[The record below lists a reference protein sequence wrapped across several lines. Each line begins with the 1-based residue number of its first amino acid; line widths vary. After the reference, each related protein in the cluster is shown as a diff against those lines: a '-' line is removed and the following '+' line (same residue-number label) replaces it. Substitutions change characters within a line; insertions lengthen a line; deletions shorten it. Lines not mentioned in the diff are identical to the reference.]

1 MQTVVYNLVLAI
13 ILCPLIGSI
22 IAGLFGKQIGKVGAQ
37 YVTIAG
43 VAISFVCSLVLMW
56 PYIFH
61 HEPAL
66 NATLFTWG
74 YSGSHTFNVG
84 ILVDQ
89 LSVLM
94 MVTVTF
100 ISLLVHI
107 YSIGYMEGDPGY
119 QRFFSYM
126 SLFTFFMLMLTLGNN
141 FLVLFFGWEGV
152 GLVSYLLIGFWF
164 KKESASQGSLKAFLV
179 NRVGDF
185 GFLLGIAAIF
195 AYFGSID
202 YATVFAVAPTFSST
216 TISILPNVQWSLMTV
231 ICIFLFIGAMG
242 KSAQIPLHIWLPES
256 MEGPTPISA
265 LIHAATMVTAG
276 IYMVARMSP
285 LYELS
290 PTALGVVLVFG
301 ATGALFLGALALVEN
316 DIKRVIAFST
326 MSQLGYMMAAN
337 GASAYSAGMFHLVTH
352 AFFKAL
358 LFLAAGSVI
367 LATHHEQ
374 DMRKMGNLRKYLPIT
389 YFTFLVGALS
399 LSAIP
404 PFSGFYSKDAIIEA
418 VERAHTVP
426 GSHYAYICL
435 MLAVFVTA
443 FYIFRALFMTFHGK
457 GHAHGDHHEEI
468 KEPRW
473 VVLIPLIIL
482 AVPSFMIGLVMA
494 KPMLYSRN
502 PLLGNS
508 IYVAPD
514 RDVLAQMAHDYH
526 GVFASIGHAF
536 LSLPLW
542 LALAGI
548 LSAWIFYVRFP
559 ELPGKIKDRFSLI
572 YRILVDRYGIDA
584 LNQLVFV
591 KGSQKLSNF
600 LYQTA
605 DMKIID
611 HSIVN
616 GTGRGVNRLARILRH
631 VQSGYLYHYAFAMI
645 LGLFVLLF
653 WMLLG

>member
-1 MQTVVYNLVLAI
+1 MQTLVYNLTLAI
-13 ILCPLIGSI
+13 ILFPIAGAI
-22 IAGLFGKQIGKVGAQ
+22 IAGILGKQVGKVGA
-37 YVTIAG
+37 TIATIVG
-43 VAISFVCSLVLMW
+43 ISVSLLCSFVLLKLYVFDRIPSVNET
-56 PYIFH
+56 I
-61 HEPAL
+61 
-66 NATLFTWG
+66 FTWG
-74 YSGSHTFNVG
+74 FSGSHTFNVG
-84 ILVDQ
+84 ILIDQ
-89 LSVLM
+89 LTVLM
-94 MVTVTF
+94 MVTVN
-100 ISLLVHI
+100 IVSLLVHI

-126 SLFTFFMLMLTLGNN
+126 SLFTFFMLMLVAANN

-164 KKESASQGSLKAFLV
+164 KKESAVNGSLKAFLV

-202 YATVFAVAPTFSST
+202 YATVFAVAPSFST
-216 TISILPNVQWSLMTV
+216 TMISVLPNVQWSLMTV
-231 ICIFLFIGAMG
+231 ICVFLFIGAMG

-290 PTALGVVLVFG
+290 TTALGVVLVFG

-316 DIKRVIAFST
+316 DIKKVIAFST

-337 GASAYSAGMFHLVTH
+337 GASAYAAGMFHLVTH

-358 LFLAAGSVI
+358 LFLGAGSVI
-367 LATHHEQ
+367 LAVHHEQ

-389 YFTFLVGALS
+389 YTTFLIGALA

-418 VERAHTVP
+418 VERSNVP
-426 GSHYAYICL
+426 GAHYAYICL

-457 GHAHGDHHEEI
+457 SHGHHDEEI

-473 VVLIPLIIL
+473 VVLIPLILL
-482 AVPSFMIGLVMA
+482 AIPSFMIGMVMV
-494 KPMLYSRN
+494 KPMLFSRN

-514 RDVLAQMAHDYH
+514 RDVLAQMTHDYH
-526 GVFASIGHAF
+526 GVFMSIGHAL

-542 LALAGI
+542 LAIAGI
-548 LSAWIFYVRFP
+548 VCAWVFYVRLP
-559 ELPGKIKDRFSLI
+559 DLPGKIQQRFKVI

-584 LNQLVFV
+584 LNEMIFV
-591 KGSQKLSNF
+591 KGSRRLSNF

-611 HSIVN
+611 HSLVN
-616 GTGRGVNRLARILRH
+616 GAGRGVTKLARILRH

-645 LGLFVLLF
+645 IGLFILLF

>member
-1 MQTVVYNLVLAI
+1 MQTLVYSLTLAI
-13 ILCPLIGSI
+13 ILFPLAGAI
-22 IAGLFGKQIGKVGAQ
+22 IAGILGKQVGKVGAQ
-37 YVTIAG
+37 YVTIGG
-43 VAISFVCSLVLMW
+43 VAVSFLCSLVLFKL
-56 PYIFH
+56 YIFNH
-61 HEPAL
+61 IPSVNE
-66 NATLFTWG
+66 TIFTWG
-74 YSGSHTFNVG
+74 FSGAHTFNVG
-84 ILVDQ
+84 ILIDQ
-89 LSVLM
+89 LTVLM
-94 MVTVTF
+94 MVTVTG

-126 SLFTFFMLMLTLGNN
+126 SLFTFFMLMLTAGNN

-164 KKESASQGSLKAFLV
+164 KKESACQGSLKAFLV

-202 YATVFAVAPTFSST
+202 YATVFTLAPTFST
-216 TISILPNVQWSLMTV
+216 DTITILPNVQWSLMTV
-231 ICIFLFIGAMG
+231 ICILLFIGAMG

-290 PTALGVVLVFG
+290 ATALGVVLVFG
-301 ATGALFLGALALVEN
+301 ATGALLLGALALVEN

-337 GASAYSAGMFHLVTH
+337 GASAYAAGMFHLVTH

-358 LFLAAGSVI
+358 LFLAAGAVI

-389 YFTFLVGALS
+389 YITFLIGALS

-418 VERAHTVP
+418 VERANMVP
-426 GSHYAYICL
+426 GAHYAYVCL

-457 GHAHGDHHEEI
+457 SHSHHEEEI

-473 VVLIPLIIL
+473 VVLVPLIVL
-482 AVPSFMIGLVMA
+482 AVPSFMIGLIMA
-494 KPMLYSRN
+494 KPMLYSHN

-536 LSLPLW
+536 FSLPLW

-548 LSAWIFYVRFP
+548 ACAWVFYVRLP
-559 ELPGKIKDRFSLI
+559 ELPGMVQQRFRLM
-572 YRILVDRYGIDA
+572 YRVLVDRYGIDA
-584 LNQLVFV
+584 LNQLIFV
-591 KGSQKLSNF
+591 RGSQRLSNF

-605 DMKIID
+605 DMKLID
-611 HSIVN
+611 DSLVN
-616 GTGRGVNRLARILRH
+616 GTGRGVTRLAKILRH
-631 VQSGYLYHYAFAMI
+631 IQSGYLYHYAFAMI
-645 LGLFVLLF
+645 IGLFVLLV

>member
-1 MQTVVYNLVLAI
+1 MQTLIYNLTLAI
-13 ILCPLIGSI
+13 ILFPLAGAI
-22 IAGLFGKQIGKVGAQ
+22 IAGIFGKQIGKAGAQ

-43 VAISFVCSLVLMW
+43 VAVSFLCSLVLFKF
-56 PYIFH
+56 YIFDH
-61 HEPAL
+61 TANLYE
-66 NATLFTWG
+66 TIFTWG
-74 YSGSHTFNVG
+74 FSGSHTFNVG
-84 ILVDQ
+84 VLIDQ

-126 SLFTFFMLMLTLGNN
+126 SLFTFFMIMLTVGNN

-202 YATVFAVAPTFSST
+202 YATVFALAPSFSST
-216 TISILPNVQWSLMTV
+216 TISIFPNVQWSLITV

-326 MSQLGYMMAAN
+326 MSQLGYMMAGN
-337 GASAYSAGMFHLVTH
+337 GASAYAAGMFHLVTH

-367 LATHHEQ
+367 LAAHHEQ
-374 DMRKMGNLRKYLPIT
+374 NMKKMGNLRKYLPIT
-389 YFTFLVGALS
+389 YITFLIGSLS

-418 VERAHTVP
+418 VERAQVP
-426 GSHYAYICL
+426 GAHYAYICL
-435 MLAVFVTA
+435 LLAVFVTA
-443 FYIFRALFMTFHGK
+443 FYIFRALFLTFHGK
-457 GHAHGDHHEEI
+457 SHAHGHHDEEL

-482 AVPSFMIGLVMA
+482 AVPSFMIGLVMV
-494 KPMLYSRN
+494 KPMLYSHN
-502 PLLGNS
+502 PMLGNS

-526 GVFASIGHAF
+526 GVLASIGHAF

-542 LALAGI
+542 LAIAGI
-548 LSAWIFYVRFP
+548 VCAWVFYVRLP
-559 ELPGKIKDRFSLI
+559 DLPGKIQQRFRI
-572 YRILVDRYGIDA
+572 INRILIDRYGIDA
-584 LNQLVFV
+584 LNQLLFV

-605 DMKIID
+605 DMKVID
-611 HSIVN
+611 HSLVN
-616 GTGRGVNRLARILRH
+616 GTGRGVTRLAKLFRQ

-645 LGLFVLLF
+645 LGLFGLLF